1 MIKSYEDDPQNME
14 QSMQLEILCYMAKSF
29 DLLELRELVYEIF
42 NSLRSSVYRRKKHWC
57 GLVTNSSR
65 SEYFT

>member
-14 QSMQLEILCYMAKSF
+14 QSKQLEILCYMAKSF

-42 NSLRSSVYRRKKHWC
+42 NSLRSSVYRRKNT
-57 GLVTNSSR
+57 GVD
-65 SEYFT
+65 